1 MRFSPLLIGLIA
13 LLCIV
18 SPACVGGRPINY
30 YAINPPAASA
40 PAPRPDG
47 PALLIGRIATPEA
60 LQDGRIRYRSGSNE
74 VGAYE
79 YHRWTERPAAMV
91 QDLLLRTLRASGK
104 YRQVTEAS
112 TAAAGDYLVV
122 GKLYELEEIDNPGI
136 RTRISLGLELLD
148 RKTGMVVWNR
158 HYDRDEPVEGKTIHE
173 VVLSLE
179 RNLQQVISD
188 AASGI
193 DAFLS
198 KSKLAELRK

>member
-13 LLCIV
+13 LLCIF
-18 SPACVGGRPINY
+18 SAACVGGRPINY
-30 YAINPPAASA
+30 YAINPPAASPA
-40 PAPRPDG
+40 APRPDG

-79 YHRWTERPAAMV
+79 YHRWTERPAAIV

-104 YRQVTEAS
+104 YRQVQEAS
-112 TAAAGDYLVV
+112 TAAPGDYLLL

-136 RTRISLGLELLD
+136 RTRVSLRLELLD
-148 RKTGMVVWNR
+148 RKTGVVVWNR

-179 RNLQQVISD
+179 HNLQQVITD

-198 KSKLAELRK
+198 NRS

>member
-13 LLCIV
+13 LRI
-18 SPACVGGRPINY
+18 SAAACVGGRPIHY

-40 PAPRPDG
+40 AAPKPDG

-104 YRQVTEAS
+104 YLQVQEAY
-112 TAAAGDYLVV
+112 TAAAGDYLVL
-122 GKLYELEEIDNPGI
+122 GKLYELEEIDNPSI
-136 RTRISLGLELLD
+136 RTRVSLRLEMLD
-148 RKTGMVVWNR
+148 RKTGVVVWNR

-179 RNLQQVISD
+179 RNLQQVITT
-188 AASGI
+188 ATSGI

-198 KSKLAELRK
+198 NRS

>member
-13 LLCIV
+13 LLCVV
-18 SPACVGGRPINY
+18 SAACVGGRPIKY
-30 YAINPPAASA
+30 YAINPPAASVA
-40 PAPRPDG
+40 TPRPDG

-79 YHRWTERPAAMV
+79 YHRWTERPAAIV

-104 YRQVTEAS
+104 YRQVQEAS
-112 TAAAGDYLVV
+112 TAAQGDYLVL

-136 RTRISLGLELLD
+136 RTRVSLRLELLD
-148 RKTGMVVWNR
+148 RKTGVVVWNR
-158 HYDRDEPVEGKTIHE
+158 YYDRDEPVEGKTIHE

-179 RNLQQVISD
+179 RNLQQVITN

-198 KSKLAELRK
+198 NRS

>member
-1 MRFSPLLIGLIA
+1 MRFSPLWTGLIA

-18 SPACVGGRPINY
+18 SAACVGGRPIHY
-30 YAINPPAASA
+30 YAINPPAAATTTS
-40 PAPRPDG
+40 RPDG

-104 YRQVTEAS
+104 YREIQEAS
-112 TAAAGDYLVV
+112 TAAAGDYLVR
-122 GKLYELEEIDNPGI
+122 GKLYEFEEIDNTGI
-136 RTRISLGLELLD
+136 RSRVSLQLELLD
-148 RKTGMVVWNR
+148 RKSGMVVWNR
-158 HYDRDEPVEGKTIHE
+158 HYDRDEPVEGKTIRE

-179 RNLQQVISD
+179 RNLQHVIAD

-198 KSKLAELRK
+198 NRS

>member
-18 SPACVGGRPINY
+18 STACVGGRPINY

-40 PAPRPDG
+40 AAPRPDG
-47 PALLIGRIATPEA
+47 PALLIGRIATSEA

-79 YHRWTERPAAMV
+79 YHRWTDRPAVMV

-104 YRQVTEAS
+104 YRQVQEAS
-112 TAAAGDYLVV
+112 TAAAGDYLVL

-136 RTRISLGLELLD
+136 RTRVSLRLELLD
-148 RKTGMVVWNR
+148 RKTGVVVWNR

-179 RNLQQVISD
+179 RNLQQVITE
-188 AASGI
+188 ASTGI
-193 DAFLS
+193 NAFLS
-198 KSKLAELRK
+198 NRS

>member
-18 SPACVGGRPINY
+18 SAACVGGRPVNY
-30 YAINPPAASA
+30 YAINPPAASVA
-40 PAPRPDG
+40 APRPDG
-47 PALLIGRIATPEA
+47 PVLLIGRIATPEA

-79 YHRWTERPAAMV
+79 YHRWTERPAAIV

-104 YRQVTEAS
+104 YRQVQEAS
-112 TAAAGDYLVV
+112 TAAAGDYLLL

-136 RTRISLGLELLD
+136 RTRVSLRLELID
-148 RKTGMVVWNR
+148 RKTGVVVWNR

-179 RNLQQVISD
+179 RNLQQVIT
-188 AASGI
+188 AATSGI

-198 KSKLAELRK
+198 NRS

>member
-18 SPACVGGRPINY
+18 SAACVGGRPIHY

-40 PAPRPDG
+40 AAPKPDG
-47 PALLIGRIATPEA
+47 PALLIGRIATPET

-91 QDLLLRTLRASGK
+91 QDLLLRMLRASGK
-104 YRQVTEAS
+104 YRQVQEAS
-112 TAAAGDYLVV
+112 TAAVGDYLVR
-122 GKLYELEEIDNPGI
+122 GKLYELEEIDSPSIG
-136 RTRISLGLELLD
+136 TRVSLRLELLD
-148 RKTGMVVWNR
+148 RKTGMVVWNH
-158 HYDRDEPVEGKTIHE
+158 HYDRDEPVEGKTIQE

-179 RNLQQVISD
+179 RNLQQVITI
-188 AASGI
+188 AVSGV

-198 KSKLAELRK
+198 NRT